1 MAAPTKTTEEP
12 KPITSDGAPPC
23 WPPKAHI
30 VDKRTDKKV
39 ALCGAK
45 MMGIDLEGMA
55 VKDVC
60 KECVRI
66 AGRRPD

>member
-1 MAAPTKTTEEP
+1 MKTLKP
-12 KPITSDGAPPC
+12 KPKTSDSPPIS

-30 VDKRTDKKV
+30 IDKRGGPLVEGKL

-55 VKDVC
+55 VTAMC
-60 KECVRI
+60 AECLEI
-66 AGRRPD
+66 ARA

>member
-1 MAAPTKTTEEP
+1 MTGSTETKPKTTD
-12 KPITSDGAPPC
+12 SPPAN

-30 VDKRTDKKV
+30 VDKRTDRKV

-55 VKDVC
+55 VDSVC
-60 KECVRI
+60 KECLEI
-66 AGRRPD
+66 ARA